1 MTNKQISQFL
11 NNAVTPNMLGDA
23 ATPVSENLDNYIDF
37 GTKLSELDAETL
49 KDFKK
54 RLAVQISNFVIT
66 RVLEKKYF
74 KMYKDSVAYQ
84 GALQRLVASGLL
96 KTQDSHIVN
105 LVNGTSYV
113 DGKFYGV
120 DLSSVL
126 YTEVDSFKVAYSIS
140 DDDWRLFF
148 TSVED
153 MRRVIGII
161 YNAEQNTIT
170 AYLNALQK
178 RLYMAMIENC
188 HTANRE
194 VKLLTAFNDKTGA
207 TYTIDQIYADRKLYA
222 YFADF
227 VKSVIEKL
235 KIYIADVNKRYN
247 DGTVTTFTPIEDVQL
262 VMISD
267 FYSDIKN
274 LGNPVDFSIPTF
286 NTDEISSWQTTTNA
300 ILPTFH
306 DVSSIK
312 LTDGAEE
319 TMIENVVGIIYDT
332 YAVGITTF
340 LDKVT
345 AEYVGAEGFTNY
357 FHHLANRYFYDS
369 RFGNIILTLA

>member
-1 MTNKQISQFL
+1 MTNKQISEFL
-11 NNAVTPNMLGDA
+11 NGAITKNMLGVNE
-23 ATPVSENLDNYIDF
+23 TPVAEDLSNYIDV
-37 GTKLSELDAETL
+37 GTKLADMDESAL

-54 RLAVQISNFVIT
+54 RIAVQISNFVIT

-74 KMYKDSVAYQ
+74 KMYKDSISYQ
-84 GALQRLVASGLL
+84 GALQRLVSSGLL
-96 KTQDSHIVN
+96 TTQDSHIIN

-113 DGKFYGV
+113 DGKYYGV

-126 YTEVDSFKVAYSIS
+126 YSDVDSFKVPYSIS

-148 TSVED
+148 TSTED
-153 MRRVIGII
+153 MRRVMGII

-178 RLYMAMIENC
+178 RLYMTMIENC
-188 HTANRE
+188 HTAGRE
-194 VKLLTAFNDKTGA
+194 VKLLTAFNDKTGGS
-207 TYTIDQIYADRKLYA
+207 YTIDQIYADRKLYA

-235 KIYIADVNKRYN
+235 KIYIADTNKRYN
-247 DGTVTTFTPIEDVQL
+247 DGTVVTFTPLEDVQL

-274 LGNPVDFSIPTF
+274 LGNPVDFSIPQF
-286 NTDEISSWQTTTNA
+286 ATDEISSWQSTTDA
-300 ILPTFH
+300 MLPTFH
-306 DVSSIK
+306 DVSSIS
-312 LTDGAEE
+312 LTDGSE
-319 TMIENVVGIIYDT
+319 TTTIDNVVGIIYDT

-369 RFGNIILTLA
+369 RFGNVILTLS